1 MSKISIKAT
10 VVANGQEVGAN
21 NSQSKRTPVV
31 TRVQQSNNQYTFVN
45 TINEV
50 RSLVESGS
58 YAIFVNSIRGK
69 DNDAPFE
76 KGQLCASYKE
86 AIEYIATNSNNK
98 YRIDLVLRNRQYSKD
113 ELEAIASS
121 SVSYTHLTLPTKA

>member
-1 MSKISIKAT
+1 MSIKVKAT
-10 VVANGQEVGAN
+10 IVAENNVVAGNPA
-21 NSQSKRTPVV
+21 KRTPVV

-121 SVSYTHLTLPTKA
+121 LDF